1 MNIER
6 LYQLYLRHPSIQTD
20 TRKLRDGDLFFA
32 LKGPNFN
39 GNQFALSALKQGAAY
54 AVIDEATASAA
65 PEGVPALSERLILV
79 DDALATLQAL
89 ALHHR
94 QQFDIPFIA
103 ITGSNGK
110 TTTKELV
117 YAVLASKYRTYT
129 TVGNLNNH
137 IGVPLTLLSI
147 KKDAQFAVIE
157 MGANH
162 QKEIESYC
170 RYTLPTHGIITN
182 AGKAHLE
189 GFGGPEGV
197 KKGKGE
203 LYTFLREHDG
213 TAFVMW
219 DYAYL
224 REMSK
229 GIPHI
234 LRYGTA
240 DADLIG
246 VVESDGAAATIGKN
260 VVADATTENAGSQS
274 GNDGKTVASS
284 GDSFLRVRII
294 KGAATG
300 TISTQLVGD
309 YNLPNVLVAVAIG
322 KFFGVDDESI
332 RQSIEGYTPSNSRS
346 QLIQRE
352 SNHII
357 LDAYNANPSS
367 MKAAI
372 ENFARLNASASG
384 GGGKAGGSA
393 TEIASGAGGDKAGAD
408 RDKAEPGSDKV
419 EAGSD
424 RAVGNDKAEA
434 GGDRATTGAGRKVL
448 ILGAMAELG
457 EESLEEHRQIVELI
471 GKYSWLQV
479 VLVGGD
485 FLKITHPYLS
495 FQNSREAG
503 EWLRQAGFTDTWLL
517 IKGSRSTKMEEV
529 LN

>member
-6 LYQLYLRHPSIQTD
+6 LYQLFLQHPSIQTD
-20 TRKLRDGDLFFA
+20 TRKLKGGDLFFA

-39 GNQFALSALKQGAAY
+39 GNQFATRALELGAAY
-54 AVIDEATASAA
+54 AVIDEPHTSEPTA
-65 PEGVPALSERLILV
+65 PEYPAGPATQQIPSSLSERLILV
-79 DDALATLQAL
+79 DDVLTTLQAL

-94 QQFDIPFIA
+94 RQFDIPFIA

-117 YAVLASKYRTYT
+117 HAVLSSTYITYT
-129 TVGNLNNH
+129 TEGNLNNH
-137 IGVPLTLLSI
+137 IGVPLTLLSV

-162 QKEIESYC
+162 QKEIEGYC
-170 RYTLPTHGIITN
+170 QYTLPTHGIITN

-189 GFGGPEGV
+189 GFGGPAGV

-203 LYTFLREHDG
+203 LYTFLRENNG

-219 DYAYL
+219 DYDYL

-234 LRYGTA
+234 VRYGTA
-240 DADLIG
+240 DAEITGIIEVTPVTGQSSPQSTVSPGQGDP
-246 VVESDGAAATIGKN
+246 ATQQN
-260 VVADATTENAGSQS
+260 PAGE
-274 GNDGKTVASS
+274 A
-284 GDSFLRVRII
+284 DSFLRVRITG
-294 KGAATG
+294 GASTG
-300 TISTQLVGD
+300 IISTQLVGD
-309 YNLPNVLVAVAIG
+309 YNLPNVLVAVTVG
-322 KFFGVDDESI
+322 KHFGVPDELI
-332 RQSIEGYTPSNSRS
+332 YRSIEAYTPSNSRS
-346 QLIQRE
+346 QLIRKD

-372 ENFARLNASASG
+372 DNFARTS
-384 GGGKAGGSA
+384 
-393 TEIASGAGGDKAGAD
+393 T
-408 RDKAEPGSDKV
+408 PQ
-419 EAGSD
+419 
-424 RAVGNDKAEA
+424 
-434 GGDRATTGAGRKVL
+434 KVL

-457 EESLEEHRQIVELI
+457 EESLEEHRQIVDLI
-471 GKYSWLQV
+471 GKYPWRQV

-485 FLKITHPYLS
+485 FLRTPHPYLS
-495 FQNSREAG
+495 FKNSREAG
-503 EWLRQAGFTDTWLL
+503 DWLRQAGLTDAWLL

-529 LN
+529 LG